1 MCLCSCDNFTFNITF
16 GSGNGFPS
24 WETDF
29 DSDSDFGS
37 DFDSY
42 VEELCPT
49 DIKNLVVEY
58 ANKYKEADTEYEYG
72 GQDPLKA
79 IKIDCSGLVI
89 RCYSYALEGT
99 DYKLIQPDMNTSYLY
114 QTATNP
120 ITEASLE
127 PGDLVFMGDAD
138 SDEVNHVGIYTR
150 KFFNK
155 IYFID
160 STSITN
166 PTGVSERN
174 YDKNNAKIKG
184 YGQMRLKRK
193 I

>member
-1 MCLCSCDNFTFNITF
+1 MCLCSCDNLTISITI
-16 GSGNGFPS
+16 GSDNSFPS

-29 DSDSDFGS
+29 DSDSY
-37 DFDSY
+37 FDSY
-42 VEELCPT
+42 IEEPCPT

-99 DYKLIQPDMNTSYLY
+99 DYELMLPDMNTTYLY
-114 QTATNP
+114 QNATYSISEEN
-120 ITEASLE
+120 LE
-127 PGDLVFMGDAD
+127 PGDLIFMGDAD
-138 SDEVNHVGIYTR
+138 SNEVNHVGIYTR

-160 STSITN
+160 STSVGTT
-166 PTGVSERN
+166 TGVSERN
-174 YDKNNAKIKG
+174 YSKTDAKIKG
-184 YGQMRLKRK
+184 YGQMRLKHK